1 MSQSPHVSWYL
12 VQHFPVV
19 GTFYTFFN
27 NRVVSQ
33 VAKQILAV
41 SRIIVVTAESDI
53 ALFVHVYLERVPR
66 RDDDPHAHVEFSV
79 HYKQRVLDVLLN
91 YPFPV
96 LDDMILVLCPGRGSI
111 AVLIY
116 DAKI

>member
-1 MSQSPHVSWYL
+1 LSQSPHVSWYL

-19 GTFYTFFN
+19 GTLYAFFN

-33 VAKQILAV
+33 VAKKILAV
-41 SRIIVVTAESDI
+41 SRIIVITAESNI
-53 ALFVHVYLERVPR
+53 AFFVYVYLERVPR

-91 YPFPV
+91 NPFPV
-96 LDDMILVLCPGRGSI
+96 VDDMILVLCPGRSSI